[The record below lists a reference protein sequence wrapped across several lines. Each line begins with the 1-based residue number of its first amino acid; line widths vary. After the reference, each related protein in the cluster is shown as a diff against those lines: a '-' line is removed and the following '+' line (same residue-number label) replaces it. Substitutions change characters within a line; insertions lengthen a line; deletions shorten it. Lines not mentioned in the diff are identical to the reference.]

1 MEQTLAAISRL
12 KKPIK
17 FRSVSTAAAVSPAW
31 LYKEEG
37 QKKKRGSER
46 EIERLRGSQSSAIQ
60 PPHLGRSKDNII
72 AALRLRAKA
81 LLERNRDLIQELETA
96 YGKLAALGSECE
108 HSEVESSDRSEL

>member
-1 MEQTLAAISRL
+1 MEQKWAAISRL
-12 KKPIK
+12 EKNQQPIN

-37 QKKKRGSER
+37 IRR

-60 PPHLGRSKDNII
+60 PPRLGRSKDNII

-81 LLERNRDLIQELETA
+81 PQERNRDLIQELETV
-96 YGKLAALGSECE
+96 YGRLAALGSECE
-108 HSEVESSDRSEL
+108 HSEVEDWDRSEL